1 VRPLGWICAWLAV
14 GAALTA
20 NQPADAAVINLTL
33 GTGFFVSKQGHVLT
47 NFHVVDSCRQVTVQS
62 GSLSQ
67 AARVVA
73 LDVANDLAL
82 LATSLR
88 PEGVADWRHTVQ
100 IDEPVVVYGFPV
112 VADRTLHGKVLGLTG
127 WHTSVLLY
135 TEAGLEPGMSGSAV
149 IDGAGLVIGITV
161 GSRLKVGTATSSAAA
176 GALLDAHGV
185 THPEARETKPLPKA
199 EVIDK
204 AKAISVKVTCQSSNQ
219 GTDVCRMFPDVIVP
233 SDKII
238 EACDREIASGKL
250 SGEALRLMYER
261 RAEAHLKKYHLDDAM
276 RDCDAA
282 LKVAEDSNGFRCRA
296 AIYGAMGDFG
306 RAVAELDEAIR
317 SFPKDIIALSKR
329 AAFYGARTDFD
340 RARADLDQAI
350 EIDPD
355 FPLAILLRGAIFEI
369 MQQHD
374 RAVANFDR
382 AIAIYNDLLKLYSAP
397 VLRVELLTQR
407 GDAYNVKGDRDRA
420 IADFDEVI
428 RLDPNNSNAFHNR
441 ANAYNAKGDR
451 DRAIADYDKAIGINP
466 GDAGAFYNRGN
477 AYYAKGDRD
486 RAMAD
491 YDRAILLNPIFDTP
505 QVRQRRGVQ
514 P

>member
-1 VRPLGWICAWLAV
+1 VV

-20 NQPADAAVINLTL
+20 NQPADPAVINLSL
-33 GTGFFVSKQGHVLT
+33 GTGVFVSKQGHVLT

-62 GSLSQ
+62 GRLSR

-88 PEGVADWRHTVQ
+88 PARVADWRHTVQ
-100 IDEPVVVYGFPV
+100 VDEPVVVYGFPV

-127 WHTSVLLY
+127 WHNSVLLY

-149 IDGAGLVIGITV
+149 IDSASLVIGINV
-161 GSRLKVGTATSSAAA
+161 ASRLKVGRATSSAAA
-176 GALLDAHGV
+176 EALLDAHGV

-204 AKAISVKVTCQSSNQ
+204 AKAISVKVTCQSANQ
-219 GTDVCRMFPDVIVP
+219 TDERICRMAGGVFVP
-233 SDKII
+233 NDKII
-238 EACDREIASGKL
+238 EACGREIASGKL
-250 SGEALRLMYER
+250 TGEALRWMYKQ
-261 RAEAHLKKYHLDDAM
+261 RADGHLNKNDLDHAK

-282 LKVAEDSNGFRCRA
+282 LKLAEDSDGFRCRA
-296 AIYGAMGDFG
+296 VIYAAMGDFG

-317 SFPKDIIALSKR
+317 SVPKDIIALSTR
-329 AAFYGARTDFD
+329 AAFYVARNDFD
-340 RARADLDQAI
+340 RALADLDQAV

-355 FPLAILLRGAIFEI
+355 FALAILLRGAIFEI

-382 AIAIYNDLLKLYSAP
+382 AIAVCDNLLKLYSAP
-397 VLRVELLTQR
+397 VDRADVLVQR
-407 GDAYNVKGDRDRA
+407 ANAYNAKGDRDRA

-428 RLDPNNSNAFHNR
+428 RLDPNNSNAFYFR
-441 ANAYNAKGDR
+441 ATPTMRKATVTALLQIMTKQSESIR
-451 DRAIADYDKAIGINP
+451 VTRPPSTIAATPIMPRVIATELWRIMIGPSCSIP
-466 GDAGAFYNRGN
+466 CSTLPR
-477 AYYAKGDRD
+477 
-486 RAMAD
+486 
-491 YDRAILLNPIFDTP
+491 
-505 QVRQRRGVQ
+505 
-514 P
+514 